1 MVSRCPAIKKTCND
15 GGSGRVRNERRG
27 SLTIDI
33 GILAYGDETI
43 KTYTLKIPHPEK
55 EKHNFVLLPL
65 LKLSSEW
72 VHPKTGSRVRN
83 LWEKW
88 REIHDEMVPQC
99 MDQKNQ
105 SS

>member
-1 MVSRCPAIKKTCND
+1 M
-15 GGSGRVRNERRG
+15 
-27 SLTIDI
+27 
-33 GILAYGDETI
+33 
-43 KTYTLKIPHPEK
+43 KIPHPEK
-55 EKHNFVLLPL
+55 EKRNFVLLPL
-65 LKLSSEW
+65 LELSSEW
-72 VHPKTGSRVRN
+72 VHPKTGSGVRN

>member
-1 MVSRCPAIKKTCND
+1 MR

-27 SLTIDI
+27 YLTIDI

-43 KTYTLKIPHPEK
+43 ETQTLKIPHPEK
-55 EKHNFVLLPL
+55 EKCNFVFYPL
-65 LKLSSEW
+65 LETSPEW
-72 VHPKTGSRVRN
+72 VHPKTGSGVRN
-83 LWEKW
+83 LWDKW